1 MVFENGVK
9 NIQATAY
16 NGVRTV
22 IRVSNETG
30 RRNFSGQRDRNFFL
44 VPGQRDNGTS
54 SKFCHGTGRD
64 FDSLSR
70 PVPGRPAGQK
80 RKKKR

>member
-1 MVFENGVK
+1 MQLGNHEPE
-9 NIQATAY
+9 T
-16 NGVRTV
+16 
-22 IRVSNETG
+22 RVSNGT
-30 RRNFSGQRDRNFFL
+30 GQRSFS
-44 VPGQRDNGTS
+44 GQRDNGTS

-80 RKKKR
+80 RKKKH